1 MYDKV
6 EKNWL
11 VVYQELKEY
20 YLEHGNY
27 KIPDNYVTKNGV
39 KLKKWLLKQK
49 DLYHED
55 KLAMGKIILLEQ
67 INVSFG
73 YLDFMWNRYYNSLK
87 KYINENPQLKVNN
100 YTVSSN
106 GLQIGKWYFEQ
117 LAAYRNHILNR
128 RQIKLFKEIN
138 YKSISLKNDSW
149 DEHYY
154 QLEDYFKKYGN
165 INIKTEYVTEDGV
178 KIGKW
183 LFSQKASYLSN
194 SNVTISRNHIMLLND
209 LFIDW
214 STNDTKKLNSKINDS
229 NKELYKKVM
238 LKRMRHI
245 LDDLS
250 YEINGDISDLDKQ
263 KEIEKII
270 IKRMWR

>member
-128 RQIKLFKEIN
+128 RQIKLFKEID
-138 YKSISLKNDSW
+138 YKYISLKNDSW

-183 LFSQKASYLSN
+183 LFSQKASYLGN

>member
-39 KLKKWLLKQK
+39 KLQKWLSKQK

-128 RQIKLFKEIN
+128 RQIKLFKEID
-138 YKSISLKNDSW
+138 YKYISLKNDSW

-183 LFSQKASYLSN
+183 LFSQKASYLGN

>member
-27 KIPDNYVTKNGV
+27 KIPDNYVTKNGI

-165 INIKTEYVTEDGV
+165 INIKFEYVTEDGV

-183 LFSQKASYLSN
+183 LFSQKASYLGN
-194 SNVTISRNHIMLLND
+194 SNVNISRNRIMLLND

>member
-183 LFSQKASYLSN
+183 LFSQKASYLGN